1 MFLENKV
8 SCSDS
13 LSFQCGIHSAIATIP
28 GNSIVVDEV
37 HSIGPYKRD
46 DFMSSHL
53 IAPEFGFFSKLGMV
67 TMAVEPT
74 AQLIVKN
81 MYIYVH
87 IQRHIYIY
95 HNIILYI
102 IKYSHMY
109 IYNIIYIPTIIL
121 FFISLNLYII
131 YPSTWP
137 KTHKVLDQ
145 WRSGSSSWGLISIHP
160 RAEQ

>member
-1 MFLENKV
+1 
-8 SCSDS
+8 
-13 LSFQCGIHSAIATIP
+13 
-28 GNSIVVDEV
+28 
-37 HSIGPYKRD
+37 
-46 DFMSSHL
+46 MSSHL
-53 IAPEFGFFSKLGMV
+53 IAPEFVFFSKLGMV

-109 IYNIIYIPTIIL
+109 IYILYIYIYIPTIIL
-121 FFISLNLYII
+121 SFISLYKSIHNIPINMAKDSQSAGPVTQWLQQLRSY
-131 YPSTWP
+131 
-137 KTHKVLDQ
+137 LDPPPRGAVDAPPA
-145 WRSGSSSWGLISIHP
+145 RSGHGGHGSHGQDRWGFSWGFSWVF
-160 RAEQ
+160 